1 MRNRWSPFH
10 ELQPDPPLRHGH
22 AISIDMAYTATLAL
36 DRGMLSKEEHTRIL
50 KLFSRAGLSI
60 DHELYDDTA
69 IEKGTAAIL
78 KTRDGSLR
86 LAVPSPLGSCEFVN
100 EFTVEDL
107 QGVLKMHKKHA
118 VGFARGGDGIE
129 AYVDASDT
137 GVPTSTP
144 TTNGKS
150 NDIND
155 HRNGTNSYSSDA
167 NGHSSG
173 ANGHINGVNGKSN
186 GVTKVAPV
194 QDAHGENDGI
204 DDLVNEA
211 MPIQEVK
218 A

>member
-1 MRNRWSPFH
+1 MLMRSSWSPFH
-10 ELQPDPPLRHGH
+10 ELQPNPPLRHGH

-107 QGVLKMHKKHA
+107 QRVLKVHKKHA
-118 VGFARGGDGIE
+118 AGFARGGNGVE

-137 GVPTSTP
+137 GVPTPTP

-150 NDIND
+150 NGTNG
-155 HRNGTNSYSSDA
+155 HSNGTNGYSNGT
-167 NGHSSG
+167 NGHF
-173 ANGHINGVNGKSN
+173 NGVNGKSN
-186 GVTKVAPV
+186 SVKKAAPV
-194 QDAHGENDGI
+194 QDAHGENGGI
-204 DDLVNEA
+204 DDMINEA
-211 MPIQEVK
+211 MPVQKVR

>member
-1 MRNRWSPFH
+1 VSFPFFPFKLWFFHTQHMLMRNRWSPFH
-10 ELQPDPPLRHGH
+10 ELQPNPPLRHGH

-107 QGVLKMHKKHA
+107 QRVLKVHKKHA
-118 VGFARGGDGIE
+118 AGFARGGDGVE
-129 AYVDASDT
+129 AFVDASDT
-137 GVPTSTP
+137 GVPTPAS

-150 NDIND
+150 N
-155 HRNGTNSYSSDA
+155 GTNG
-167 NGHSSG
+167 NR
-173 ANGHINGVNGKSN
+173 NGVNGKSN
-186 GVTKVAPV
+186 GVKKVAPV
-194 QDAHGENDGI
+194 QDAHGENGGI

-211 MPIQEVK
+211 IPVQKIK

>member
-1 MRNRWSPFH
+1 MQPRWSPFH
-10 ELQPDPPLRHGH
+10 ELQPNPPLRHGH

-100 EFTVEDL
+100 EYTVEDL
-107 QGVLKMHKKHA
+107 QRVLKLHKKHA
-118 VGFARGGDGIE
+118 GSFARSGAGVE

-137 GVPTSTP
+137 GVPTPAP
-144 TTNGKS
+144 TK
-150 NDIND
+150 
-155 HRNGTNSYSSDA
+155 
-167 NGHSSG
+167 
-173 ANGHINGVNGKSN
+173 NGVNGHSNEQSNGVHSKSN
-186 GVTKVAPV
+186 GVKKVSPV
-194 QDAHGENDGI
+194 QDAHVENGGI
-204 DDLVNEA
+204 EDLVNEA
-211 MPIQEVK
+211 VPVQKVR